1 MTKTHLYRILSLC
14 GILAPP
20 VIIIIIIIA
29 GLLTPGYNHITDTI
43 SSLCDQQSTNPE
55 LMTAGFF
62 IFGTLIIG
70 FAYGL
75 YLRLQQDSKARRIW
89 ISLTLYGIGMIFAGI
104 FQDSPGIGLA
114 TINAEGVLHNSSTLI
129 AFFSLLV
136 AVWTFAKSVYNKAS
150 WFGFTW
156 FSIAAAAVSL
166 SLSIVFIL
174 QSYIPFSGLLQR
186 IVYTIPL
193 IWIEM
198 VSIWLFRLS
207 FKHRHTS

>member
-1 MTKTHLYRILSLC
+1 MVTI
-14 GILAPP
+14 
-20 VIIIIIIIA
+20 VIIA
-29 GLLTPGYNHITDTI
+29 GLKTPGYNHITDTI

-55 LMTAGFF
+55 LMTVGFF
-62 IFGTLIIG
+62 IFGTLMIG

-75 YLRLQQDSKARRIW
+75 YLRLRPDSKARRIW
-89 ISLTLYGIGMIFAGI
+89 ISLTLYGVGMIFAGI
-104 FQDSPGIGLA
+104 FHDSPGIGIA

-136 AVWTFAKSVYNKAS
+136 AVWTFAKIVHGKPS

-166 SLSIVFIL
+166 VLSIAFIL

-193 IWIEM
+193 IWIEV
-198 VSIWLFRLS
+198 VSILLFRLS
-207 FKHRHTS
+207 FISSKSS